1 MARSTATAAWRGST
15 ATATTATVSTD
26 TDKPGTATVDTK
38 NKFYLEYH
46 LLLFQFDK
54 THEDDI

>member
-46 LLLFQFDK
+46 LLVSIQQNA
-54 THEDDI
+54 